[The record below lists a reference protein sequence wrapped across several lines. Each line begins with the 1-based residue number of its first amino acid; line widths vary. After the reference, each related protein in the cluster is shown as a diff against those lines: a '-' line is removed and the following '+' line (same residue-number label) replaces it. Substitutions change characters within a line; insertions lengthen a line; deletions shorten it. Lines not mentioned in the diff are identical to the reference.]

1 MKPWSERTTA
11 ERVGLVGGIAAAI
24 IAALFGMTRLGQPPE
39 PEPAA
44 IADTGQSAPTEAGNA
59 AGSAVEA
66 TPSAATAEA
75 GSEQEEDPAAT
86 AADTEG
92 DTTAQTAG
100 DTAAETADADQ
111 ADSAAGTADAT
122 ASAEAAPSDPA
133 TRDAA
138 TDPATTEGEAAVA
151 IAAPETSTEPADGAT
166 TAAETAPET
175 TAETSN
181 AEAPAGAADPALAA
195 APEFDLVRVA
205 RDGSAVVAGS
215 TAPGASVKLL
225 LDGAEIGAVPADAQ
239 GSFVALFNLAPSA
252 APRILTMVAVLPDG
266 TELAAD
272 GRIAIA
278 PTVAPSLAAAP
289 DTDTTD
295 TGAEL
300 AAAPDAPAA
309 PVEDAPAALLVTD
322 EGTRILQ
329 SAGDLSPA
337 MASNVTVDTIT
348 YTPEGAV
355 QLSGRGTGGA
365 VVRLYLDTV
374 QVADTTVDGQGGW
387 SLTLGD
393 VAPGLYTLRADQIGP
408 DGQVTSRFETP
419 FQRETVEA
427 LAAAAA
433 GAGTASG
440 AGGAETVSAT
450 PDAGATDAAGSEGIA
465 AEPAA
470 QGPVSVTVQPGFTLW
485 RIARENLGDGVL
497 YVQVFEANK
506 DQIRDPDLIYPGQ
519 VFSIPEAD

>member
-11 ERVGLVGGIAAAI
+11 ERAGLVGGVAAAI
-24 IAALFGMTRLGQPPE
+24 FAALFGVTRLGQPPE
-39 PEPAA
+39 TEPAPVA
-44 IADTGQSAPTEAGNA
+44 EGGQAAPAETGTTSGTA
-59 AGSAVEA
+59 AETTTTTV
-66 TPSAATAEA
+66 AEA
-75 GSEQEEDPAAT
+75 DAGEGTEPAAT
-86 AADTEG
+86 AAAPEGGTSTE
-92 DTTAQTAG
+92 A
-100 DTAAETADADQ
+100 ADADQ
-111 ADSAAGTADAT
+111 TDSAAGTTEDT
-122 ASAEAAPSDPA
+122 ASAGGDPTPA
-133 TRDAA
+133 TGSAA
-138 TDPATTEGEAAVA
+138 ADGDPTVAEAPPEPSAGTSPETSPETSPDTSAGTSPAPADDPTTDPASASASAVATAEAAV
-151 IAAPETSTEPADGAT
+151 
-166 TAAETAPET
+166 
-175 TAETSN
+175 
-181 AEAPAGAADPALAA
+181 
-195 APEFDLVRVA
+195 PEFDLVRVA

-239 GSFVALFNLAPSA
+239 GSFVALFNLAPST

-278 PTVAPSLAAAP
+278 PTVAPALAAAP
-289 DTDTTD
+289 DAEATDTED
-295 TGAEL
+295 EV

-309 PVEDAPAALLVTD
+309 PVEEAPAALLVTD

-365 VVRLYLDTV
+365 AVRLYLDNA

-387 SLTLGD
+387 SLTMGD

-419 FQRETVEA
+419 FQRETAEA
-427 LAAAAA
+427 LAAAAGTGNDTA
-433 GAGTASG
+433 APGAEAQGADPSSTDPAAPVDASG
-440 AGGAETVSAT
+440 AATVAPT
-450 PDAGATDAAGSEGIA
+450 
-465 AEPAA
+465 A

-519 VFSIPEAD
+519 VFSIPDAD